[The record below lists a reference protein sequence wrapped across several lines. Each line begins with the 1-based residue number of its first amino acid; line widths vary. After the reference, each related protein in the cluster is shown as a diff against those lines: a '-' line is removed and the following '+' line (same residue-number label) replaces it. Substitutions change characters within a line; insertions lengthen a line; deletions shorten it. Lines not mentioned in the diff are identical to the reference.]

1 MPGQQQSPAPD
12 FNQRVIDEFRASG
25 GTVGGMFS
33 GTPLML
39 ITTEGRHSHR
49 PRTTPVTY
57 LRDGG
62 RYLIFGSN
70 LGRPAHPGWY
80 HNLLASP
87 QATIE
92 VGSGDGHVRT
102 LSARA
107 AVLHGSERDL
117 LYQRQ
122 SVISPAFRDYQER
135 TSRTIPVVALYP
147 LDLSQDSE
155 RSRLIGEQLIAHHS
169 SLRTR
174 LSGIRAQLA
183 AAPGAKSLE
192 APGLAAQLRQHCLSY
207 CYSLELHHIRE
218 DGAFTAIEQQFP
230 HLARTI
236 NRLRSEHRAI
246 AEALAGL
253 ETLLAAAGPGD
264 IGGTITAAFD
274 KAVTGLEEH
283 FASEEESLLP
293 ALGQTHPAQHDPGTT
308 LESAAHSRGRKP

>member
-25 GTVGGMFS
+25 GTVGGMFQ
-33 GTPLML
+33 GTPLIL

-49 PRTTPVTY
+49 PRTNPVTY

-92 VGSGDGHVRT
+92 IGTGDGHVRI

-107 AVLHGSERDL
+107 AALHGTERDQ

-122 SVISPAFRDYQER
+122 SAISPAFRDYQER
-135 TSRTIPVVALYP
+135 TSRTIPVVALYL

-155 RSRLIGEQLIAHHS
+155 RSRLVGEQLIAHHN
-169 SLRTR
+169 SLRAR
-174 LSGIRAQLA
+174 LAGIRAQLT
-183 AAPGAKSLE
+183 AAPGTES
-192 APGLAAQLRQHCLSY
+192 PDGPDLAAQLRQNCLSY
-207 CYSLELHHIRE
+207 CHSLELHHIRE

-230 HLARTI
+230 HLAPAI
-236 NRLRSEHRAI
+236 SRLRSEHRAI

-253 ETLLAAAGPGD
+253 ETLLAATGPGD
-264 IGGTITAAFD
+264 AGGVAAAFD

-283 FASEEESLLP
+283 FAYEEEHLLP
-293 ALGQTHPAQHDPGTT
+293 ALRQPHPAQ
-308 LESAAHSRGRKP
+308 

>member
-12 FNQRVIDEFRASG
+12 FNQRVIDEFRTSG

-33 GTPLML
+33 GTPLIL

-49 PRTTPVTY
+49 PRTNPVTY

-92 VGSGDGHVRT
+92 VGTGDGHVRT

-107 AVLHGSERDL
+107 AVLHGTERDR

-122 SVISPAFRDYQER
+122 SAISPAFRDYQER
-135 TSRTIPVVALYP
+135 TPRTIPVVALYP

-155 RSRLIGEQLIAHHS
+155 RSRLIGEQLITHHN
-169 SLRTR
+169 SLRAR

-183 AAPGAKSLE
+183 AAPGAES
-192 APGLAAQLRQHCLSY
+192 PDGRDLAAQLRQHCLSY
-207 CYSLELHHIRE
+207 CHSLELHHIRE
-218 DGAFTAIEQQFP
+218 EGAFTAFEQRFP
-230 HLARTI
+230 YLAPVIR
-236 NRLRSEHRAI
+236 RLRSEHRAI

-253 ETLLAAAGPGD
+253 ETLLAATGPGD
-264 IGGTITAAFD
+264 AGGITAAFD

-283 FASEEESLLP
+283 FAYEEEHLLP
-293 ALGQTHPAQHDPGTT
+293 ALRQTHPVQ
-308 LESAAHSRGRKP
+308 

>member
-33 GTPLML
+33 GTPLIL

-49 PRTTPVTY
+49 PRTSPVTY

-92 VGSGDGHVRT
+92 IGTGDGHVRT

-107 AVLHGSERDL
+107 AVLHGTERDR

-122 SVISPAFRDYQER
+122 SAISPAFRDYQEK
-135 TSRTIPVVALYP
+135 TSRIIPVVALYL

-155 RSRLIGEQLIAHHS
+155 RSRMIGEQLIAHHN
-169 SLRTR
+169 SLRAR
-174 LSGIRAQLA
+174 LAGIRAQLA
-183 AAPGAKSLE
+183 ATPRGGS
-192 APGLAAQLRQHCLSY
+192 PDGPDLAAQLRQHCLSY
-207 CYSLELHHIRE
+207 CHSLELHHIRE

-230 HLARTI
+230 RLAPAI
-236 NRLRSEHRAI
+236 SRLRSEHRAI

-253 ETLLAAAGPGD
+253 ETLLAAGPGD
-264 IGGTITAAFD
+264 AGGITAAFD
-274 KAVTGLEEH
+274 KSVAGLEEH
-283 FASEEESLLP
+283 FAYEEEHLLP
-293 ALGQTHPAQHDPGTT
+293 ALSQTHPA
-308 LESAAHSRGRKP
+308 

>member
-33 GTPLML
+33 GTPLIL

-49 PRTTPVTY
+49 PRTNPVTH

-92 VGSGDGHVRT
+92 IGTGGGHVRT

-107 AVLHGSERDL
+107 AVLHGTERDQ

-122 SVISPAFRDYQER
+122 SAASPAFRDYQKR

-155 RSRLIGEQLIAHHS
+155 RSRLIGEQLITHHN
-169 SLRTR
+169 SLRAQ
-174 LSGIRAQLA
+174 LSGIREQLTA
-183 AAPGAKSLE
+183 ARGGGSPDG
-192 APGLAAQLRQHCLSY
+192 PDLAAQLRQHCLSY
-207 CYSLELHHIRE
+207 CHSLELHHIRE
-218 DGAFTAIEQQFP
+218 DGAFTAVEQQFP
-230 HLARTI
+230 RLAPAI
-236 NRLRSEHRAI
+236 SRLRSEHRAI

-253 ETLLAAAGPGD
+253 ETLLAATGPGD
-264 IGGTITAAFD
+264 TGEITAAFD
-274 KAVTGLEEH
+274 RAVTGVEEH
-283 FASEEESLLP
+283 FAYEEEHLLP
-293 ALGQTHPAQHDPGTT
+293 ALRQTHLVQ
-308 LESAAHSRGRKP
+308 

>member
-12 FNQRVIDEFRASG
+12 FNQRVISEFRASG

-33 GTPLML
+33 GTPLIL

-49 PRTTPVTY
+49 PRTNPVTY

-92 VGSGDGHVRT
+92 ISTGDGHVRT

-107 AVLHGSERDL
+107 AVLHGTERDR

-122 SVISPAFRDYQER
+122 SAVSPAFRDYQER

-155 RSRLIGEQLIAHHS
+155 RSRLIGEQLIAHHN
-169 SLRTR
+169 SLRAR
-174 LSGIRAQLA
+174 LSGIRARLT
-183 AAPGAKSLE
+183 AAPGGGS
-192 APGLAAQLRQHCLSY
+192 PDGPDLAAQLWQHCLSY
-207 CYSLELHHIRE
+207 CHSLELHHIRE

-230 HLARTI
+230 RLAPVI
-236 NRLRSEHRAI
+236 SRLRSEHRAI

-253 ETLLAAAGPGD
+253 ETLLAATGPGD
-264 IGGTITAAFD
+264 AGAITAAFD
-274 KAVTGLEEH
+274 KAVTGVEEH
-283 FASEEESLLP
+283 FAYEEEHLLP
-293 ALGQTHPAQHDPGTT
+293 ALRQTHPVQ
-308 LESAAHSRGRKP
+308 

>member
-12 FNQRVIDEFRASG
+12 FNQRVIDEFRTSG
-25 GTVGGMFS
+25 GAVGGMFQ
-33 GTPLML
+33 GTPLLL
-39 ITTEGRHSHR
+39 ITTEGRRSHR
-49 PRTTPVTY
+49 PRTNPVTY

-92 VGSGDGHVRT
+92 VGTGDGHVST

-107 AVLHGSERDL
+107 ALLHGTERDR

-122 SVISPAFRDYQER
+122 CAISPAFRDYQER

-155 RSRLIGEQLIAHHS
+155 RSRLIGEQLIAHHN
-169 SLRTR
+169 SLRAR
-174 LSGIRAQLA
+174 LSGVRAQLTT
-183 AAPGAKSLE
+183 APGAES
-192 APGLAAQLRQHCLSY
+192 PDGPDLAAQLRQHCLSY
-207 CYSLELHHIRE
+207 CHSLELHHIRE

-230 HLARTI
+230 YLAPVI
-236 NRLRSEHRAI
+236 SRLRSEHRAI
-246 AEALAGL
+246 AEALADL
-253 ETLLAAAGPGD
+253 ETLLATTRPGD
-264 IGGTITAAFD
+264 ADAIIAAFD

-283 FASEEESLLP
+283 FAYEEEHLLP
-293 ALGQTHPAQHDPGTT
+293 ALRQTDPVQ
-308 LESAAHSRGRKP
+308 